1 MSDALALVSVGGQP
15 GQSPASGSAKPASIA
30 SSAQLHKQLLAQEVA
45 KVLRRTAPARARA
58 LPAPRASRPAPR
70 ARGAALT
77 WLRGRAAAGVQ
88 LRKELATLKAQQQQA
103 AGRTA
108 YGGGVSEA
116 LKAVISRL
124 RACRHSRAR
133 APPSFGRACS
143 PRCAA
148 CWAQA
153 RIEKERKE
161 AEKAEVVAQANA
173 QKQVLAAE
181 VQQLQVDV
189 RRLKTLSS
197 SNPLAQQSYGPGSAQ
212 PASFALP
219 DNVAEALAR
228 RKAFEETFSMTLRSL
243 REELMDTS
251 VKRLSSRSQTPQG
264 IRALLLLSDER
275 IDRIMDEALR
285 VRSLPCA
292 APAPSTSVPLRRLSC
307 APVSPRAP
315 RARSLLVC

>member
-45 KVLRRTAPARARA
+45 K
-58 LPAPRASRPAPR
+58 
-70 ARGAALT
+70 
-77 WLRGRAAAGVQ
+77 

-116 LKAVISRL
+116 LKA
-124 RACRHSRAR
+124 
-133 APPSFGRACS
+133 
-143 PRCAA
+143 
-148 CWAQA
+148 A

-285 VRSLPCA
+285 VPVDERLHIEAVRLFIENCKFRKALNEYARELLSSTPVKEELPA
-292 APAPSTSVPLRRLSC
+292 SSGTNAFGII
-307 APVSPRAP
+307 
-315 RARSLLVC
+315 